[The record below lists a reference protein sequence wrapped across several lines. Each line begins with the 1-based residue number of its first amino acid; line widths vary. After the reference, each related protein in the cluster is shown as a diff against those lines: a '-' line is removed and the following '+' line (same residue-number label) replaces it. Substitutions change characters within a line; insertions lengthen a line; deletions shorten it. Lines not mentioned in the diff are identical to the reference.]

1 MKKKLEFF
9 SKITRLYKSNE
20 EKDFDSVS
28 LKLLELKKSSR
39 EEWKVNEEKVLKN
52 LPCLIS
58 LIIIIII
65 QRFHPREFILLSP
78 LSKFGEQSPES
89 DETPRPP
96 KSADGWWNWRGT
108 LERWEMDAINSELA
122 IWDATKF
129 HYGSA
134 ACRRTR
140 AHTEAQ
146 SVAYKQF
153 SMVDVRHLPR
163 SPLAYIRDT
172 GVSPP
177 DFPHLPTTLTGLN

>member
-78 LSKFGEQSPES
+78 LSKLGEQSPES

-96 KSADGWWNWRGT
+96 KSADGWWKWRERNVGT
-108 LERWEMDAINSELA
+108 LGNGRD
-122 IWDATKF
+122 KF
-129 HYGSA
+129 GIGDL
-134 ACRRTR
+134 
-140 AHTEAQ
+140 
-146 SVAYKQF
+146 K
-153 SMVDVRHLPR
+153 
-163 SPLAYIRDT
+163 RD
-172 GVSPP
+172 
-177 DFPHLPTTLTGLN
+177 